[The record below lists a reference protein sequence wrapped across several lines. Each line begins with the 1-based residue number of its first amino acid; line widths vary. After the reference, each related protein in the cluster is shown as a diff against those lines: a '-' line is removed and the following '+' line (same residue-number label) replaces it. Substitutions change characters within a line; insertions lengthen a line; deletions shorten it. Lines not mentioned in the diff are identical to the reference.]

1 MSLVVLYNTLLLHSR
16 HRSVK
21 ITNFQFIENAVYLPS
36 LLRTHRLS
44 LFLFPSV
51 CAVDSLQQ
59 QDFYQFAQKTPFGFS
74 FSQQQEA
81 SCYVLL

>member
-1 MSLVVLYNTLLLHSR
+1 MSLLVLYNTLLLHSR
-16 HRSVK
+16 HRSVT

-36 LLRTHRLS
+36 LLRLS